1 MAKCSKK
8 SKEILSHAGMI
19 AKQDSQE
26 EMQDEK
32 AKPNQ
37 YLEKKKTKIPR
48 RLKMRRTSL
57 LSRWQEKRS
66 RYTRG

>member
-1 MAKCSKK
+1 MNAR
-8 SKEILSHAGMI
+8 
-19 AKQDSQE
+19 QDSQG
-26 EMQDEK
+26 EMEDEK
-32 AKPNQ
+32 AEPNQ

-57 LSRWQEKRS
+57 LSRWQDRRS